1 MRIQELWD
9 GAGALEAA
17 GGSEVDAVVRL
28 RAKRA
33 RPVLPDVAQQ
43 RPPQPVRDR
52 VPVVGPRRPG
62 DIVFLI
68 AFISLVL

>member
-1 MRIQELWD
+1 MARERLRRQRV
-9 GAGALEAA
+9 
-17 GGSEVDAVVRL
+17 SEVDAVVRL

-33 RPVLPDVAQQ
+33 RPVLPDVALQ

-68 AFISLVL
+68 AFISLVGQCFGRD

>member
-1 MRIQELWD
+1 MIIQELWD
-9 GAGALEAA
+9 GAGALEEAA

-28 RAKRA
+28 RAKHA
-33 RPVLPDVAQQ
+33 RPVLPDVALQ
-43 RPPQPVRDR
+43 RPPQRDR